1 MKHYYRIGDVIAH
14 ITLLAILLYALVKN
28 AGWINSF
35 YFMAAGWFIVSL
47 AIHFI
52 ISSQKFEKVYRGY
65 AFACITLIVL
75 PLYGLIVWYVLL
87 AEVALL
93 PFILPA
99 MLLLYTCSCIA
110 EILYVRKRPISYL
123 K

>member
-1 MKHYYRIGDVIAH
+1 MKHYYRIGDAAAH
-14 ITLLAILLYALVKN
+14 TTLLAIWLYALLTSASWLN
-28 AGWINSF
+28 GF
-35 YFMAAGWFIVSL
+35 YFIAVGWFIVSL

-52 ISSQKFEKVYRGY
+52 ISTQKFQKIYRRY
-65 AFACITLIVL
+65 AFVCIVLVVL
-75 PLYGLIVWYVLL
+75 PLYGLIVWYILL
-87 AEVALL
+87 AEIVLL
-93 PFILPA
+93 PVILPA